1 MKKIIFTLFSL
12 STILFSNSQ
21 NVGINN
27 ANLAPDPSAG
37 LDVNYTDKGLLIP
50 RVSLTGTNDV
60 TTVPG
65 AATSLLVYNTVTV
78 SDVTPGYYFWDG
90 TQWVRLLSG
99 TLPPASADWTLTGNA
114 GTTAG
119 ANFLGTT
126 DAQDL
131 VFKTNNTEYMR
142 ILTTGEVGINTPAP
156 VLSLQVNATDAFGMP
171 AGTTAQQPASPPTG
185 ATRYNTTA
193 GMMEVFTGTCWMY
206 VNTPP
211 IGATYIQWA
220 GAADPNTIYPC
231 TQWVATDMQNGEFI
245 RAVGGNANVSAS
257 GSLTGTV
264 QNDAVENHQHSATA
278 TVNNS
283 STLTTSSDGSHN
295 HGAQTGNVA
304 SYNTSMWIPY
314 DDNLSSSTVNETSNT
329 PSTCGQTWNGEGT
342 VGNFMGQ
349 MNSACL
355 NHTHTISTDGSHTHT
370 VPAHNH
376 TATVNVGN
384 MSTGTADT
392 ETRPVNVAV
401 KFWRRIN

>member
-1 MKKIIFTLFSL
+1 MKKITLIAFCI
-12 STILFSNSQ
+12 STYLISFSQ

-27 ANLAPDPSAG
+27 ANLTPDPSAG
-37 LDVNYTDKGLLIP
+37 LDVNYTDKGVLIP
-50 RVSLTGTNDV
+50 RVALTGTNDV

-65 AATSLLVYNTVTV
+65 AATSLLVYNTATV
-78 SDVTPGYYFWDG
+78 NDVTPGYYYWDG
-90 TQWVRLLSG
+90 SQWLRLLNTG
-99 TLPPASADWTLTGNA
+99 NAGGMEWLLTGNA

-119 ANFLGTT
+119 TNFLGTT

-131 VFKTNNTEYMR
+131 VFKTNNTEYVR
-142 ILTTGEVGINTPAP
+142 ILSTGEVGINTNTP

-171 AGTTAQQPASPPTG
+171 SGTTAQQPATPPTG
-185 ATRYNTTA
+185 ATRCNTTA
-193 GMMEVFTGTCWMY
+193 GMMEVYTGTCWMY

-211 IGATYIQWA
+211 IGSTYIQWA
-220 GAADPNTIYPC
+220 GAADPNTLYPC
-231 TQWVATDMQNGEFI
+231 TQWVATDLQNGEFI
-245 RAVGGNANVSAS
+245 RAVGGNSNVNAT

-283 STLTTSSDGSHN
+283 STLTTSSDGSHS
-295 HGAQTGNVA
+295 HGGQTGNVA

-314 DDNLSSSTVNETSNT
+314 DDNLSSSTVNETSAT
-329 PSTCGQTWNGEGT
+329 PSTCGQSWNGQGT

-349 MNSACL
+349 MNSSCL
-355 NHTHTISTDGSHTHT
+355 THTHTINADGTHNHT

-376 TATVNVGN
+376 TATVTVGN